1 MSSSLKKALIRQFQ
15 HPSGPMGALAGIMM
29 ARKNQERICW
39 AVREMN
45 IRPGEQVLEIG
56 YGPGV
61 AIQEIISGT
70 PACEVTGIESSSV
83 MHVQAGR
90 RNRKGIAGGRIRLRV
105 KPAEEYNGED
115 GPFDLVFAINAISF
129 CSDPAGMVEKAA
141 TWLKPNGRLVIVHQV
156 PMKSVEEEV
165 IDARES
171 EFGAWV
177 TKAGLQLSR
186 QERLPAKPN
195 PVLFIEGVKGRSH
208 RPHAA

>member
-1 MSSSLKKALIRQFQ
+1 
-15 HPSGPMGALAGIMM
+15 MGALAGMMM
-29 ARKNQERICW
+29 ARKNQERIRW

-45 IRPGEQVLEIG
+45 IQPDERVLEIG

-61 AIQEIISGT
+61 AIQEIIFRS
-70 PACEVTGIESSSV
+70 PSCEVTGIESSNV

-90 RNRKGIAGGRIRLRV
+90 RNRQVMAGGRIRLRV

-129 CSDPAGMVEKAA
+129 CSDPAGTVEKAVS
-141 TWLKPNGRLVIVHQV
+141 WLKPNGRLVIVHQV

-171 EFGAWV
+171 EFGAWM
-177 TKAGLQLSR
+177 TKAGLQISR

-195 PVLFIEGVKGRSH
+195 PVLFIEGVKGCS
-208 RPHAA
+208 